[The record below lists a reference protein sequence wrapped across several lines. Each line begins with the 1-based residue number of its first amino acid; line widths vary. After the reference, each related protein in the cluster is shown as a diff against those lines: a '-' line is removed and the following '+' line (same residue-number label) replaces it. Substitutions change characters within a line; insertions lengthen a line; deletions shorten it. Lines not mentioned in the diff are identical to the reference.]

1 MSPNTTSLTLIQG
14 PRMTFE
20 GFSRRPASAPESAAT
35 ADAGD
40 GLDLALNSSDASEAE
55 SDACLVARVSTGDCP
70 AFEELVHRHQRAVIG
85 YLVGLLGDRDE
96 ALDGAQEVFI
106 RLLTRAEKY
115 HPSGSFRA
123 WLFRIATNVAI
134 DAIRSRRRR
143 FFGWTR
149 RQKKGTEPA
158 RPLTDDLADLP
169 DPRAGALDGIL
180 DRERADAV
188 RSAVQ
193 TLPTKYRAALV
204 LRDLQDLSYEEVAD
218 ALGIRVGTVK
228 SRVNRARNLLRD
240 KLTAHVGV
248 TP

>member
-20 GFSRRPASAPESAAT
+20 GFNRRPASEEPG
-35 ADAGD
+35 ADAAGFAGSD
-40 GLDLALNSSDASEAE
+40 RALSPPDVSEAE
-55 SDACLVARVSTGDCP
+55 DSLLVARVAQGDSA
-70 AFEELVHRHQRAVIG
+70 AFEVLLLRHQRAVVG

-96 ALDGAQEVFI
+96 ALDGAQEVFV
-106 RLLTRAEKY
+106 RLFTRAEKY

-149 RQKKGTEPA
+149 RQKKSAEPA
-158 RPLTDDLADLP
+158 RPLTDDLATIP
-169 DPRAGALDGIL
+169 DARAGALDGMI
-180 DRERADAV
+180 DRERAEVV
-188 RSAVQ
+188 RAAVQ
-193 TLPTKYRAALV
+193 TLPAKYRAALV

-228 SRVNRARNLLRD
+228 SRVNRARNLLRE
-240 KLTAHVGV
+240 KLAPHVGES
-248 TP
+248 P